1 MESSSV
7 IAQLSGALS
16 AIKQL
21 QFTHYSAPE
30 VTKAMI
36 LIEMAIH
43 YLEVSKK
50 DEISAK
56 KPEF

>member
-1 MESSSV
+1 MESRP
-7 IAQLSGALS
+7 IITQLSGALS

-21 QFTHYSAPE
+21 SFSHYSASD
-30 VTKAMI
+30 VTKATI

-50 DEISAK
+50 DEISAQNQ
-56 KPEF
+56 